1 MNNLNNDQ
9 LSSGCQTDQNSY
21 IPPEITVLEINLE
34 QGFSASS
41 ASGTEEWNKF
51 LLLGIINLYL
61 LIWGYGRG
69 FYKSK
74 NNK

>member
-1 MNNLNNDQ
+1 MNNLNNGQ

-41 ASGTEEWNKF
+41 ASGTEE
-51 LLLGIINLYL
+51 
-61 LIWGYGRG
+61 
-69 FYKSK
+69 
-74 NNK
+74 